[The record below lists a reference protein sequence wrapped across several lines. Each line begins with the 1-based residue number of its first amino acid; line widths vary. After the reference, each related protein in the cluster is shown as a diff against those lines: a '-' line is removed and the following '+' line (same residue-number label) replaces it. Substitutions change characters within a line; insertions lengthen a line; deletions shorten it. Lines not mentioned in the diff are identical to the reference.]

1 MLLGFSVAVSL
12 PPLLV
17 TVRLQA
23 AVHSSESVKV
33 TLSLHVVQA
42 HGRSR
47 SIAPLIPNLGTRWRR
62 MVGHTPR
69 PLYPQSGLNVLSR
82 DGQTDILPVPRI
94 FKILKMDI
102 LKQILM
108 NCDGLL

>member
-1 MLLGFSVAVSL
+1 
-12 PPLLV
+12 
-17 TVRLQA
+17 
-23 AVHSSESVKV
+23 
-33 TLSLHVVQA
+33 
-42 HGRSR
+42 
-47 SIAPLIPNLGTRWRR
+47 